1 MEDTDSQ
8 SPPVE
13 HDTAHASRIR
23 TIDPSEAVTGLPLSW
38 ASLAEQSASFP
49 HWSWPMHPVSAPGS
63 PTASLQRWRA
73 ALQGSSLAECLERF
87 SR

>member
-1 MEDTDSQ
+1 MEDTDRQ

-13 HDTAHASRIR
+13 HDTAQAPRIR

-49 HWSWPMHPVSAPGS
+49 PCSCLAHPALVPGS
-63 PTASLQRWRA
+63 PTASLRRWRA
-73 ALQGSSLAECLERF
+73 ALQGSSSAECLERF